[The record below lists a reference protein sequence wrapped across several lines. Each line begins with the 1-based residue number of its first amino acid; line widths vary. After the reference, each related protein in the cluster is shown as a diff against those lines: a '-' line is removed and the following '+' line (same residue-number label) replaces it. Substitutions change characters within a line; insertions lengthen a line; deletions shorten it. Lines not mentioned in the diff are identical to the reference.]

1 MTDVSQRLSTALT
14 ERYRLERELGQGG
27 MATVY
32 LAQDLKHDRKVAIKV
47 LHPELSA
54 VIGGERFLA
63 EIKVTANLQHPHI
76 LPLFDSGAADGLL
89 FYVMPL
95 VEGESLRTRM
105 TREKQLGVEEAIRL
119 AGQVASALD
128 YAHRH
133 GVVHRD
139 IKPENVL
146 LHDGTALVA
155 DFGIALAASHAGAS
169 RMTATGMSLG
179 TPAYMSPEQAMGDR
193 EVDARSDV
201 YSLGTMLYEMLVGD
215 PPYLGSTAQAIVA
228 KVLTEKPVPVTVH
241 RDTVPANVAAAIQKA
256 LNKLPA
262 DRFATAAD
270 FAKALT
276 TPGWSSGE
284 ALTTQLLATPGA
296 LRAPRDARWRTM
308 AVAASVVAL
317 ASLGAAVWVWRR
329 PAPPQPVV
337 RYSLGLPPTQ
347 AMRQGVLGVNI
358 AFSPDGKRMVYV
370 GPGEGGDQLWVRERD
385 HLDATPLPGTIGA
398 ASPFFSPDGRRI
410 GYSATL
416 NVELRIVPVTG
427 GPPITLANP
436 GVGSGGGGA
445 WGPDG
450 WIYFDSPGGLSRI
463 RADGGVPEV
472 AVPRDS
478 AAGELGVAWP
488 DVLPNGRAVVF
499 RSRRSLNAAEFEIV
513 AYDLAAK
520 RRHVLGKGLM
530 ARYVAPGYLV
540 FLRSDGAM
548 MAAAFDEDALEF
560 TGPAVP
566 LFEGV
571 MTKSFGSADVAI
583 SRTGTLAYV
592 PGLAASGGG
601 VAEVIVVSREGAIAP
616 LDPPLTYN
624 PTGNRALSLSPDGR
638 RVALDVLGPASPDLW
653 VKQLPD
659 GPFSR
664 LSFDTRQVGRP
675 RWTPDGSALIY
686 IASRDSSPQSVW
698 RQKADGSAAAEQIW
712 RVPGRLVGEAFL
724 SPDAEWLIYR
734 VGTGPSDQD
743 VYAIRLGRDSVP
755 VPLLT
760 GSFNERGA
768 ALSPDGR
775 WLAYS
780 SNESGRDEI
789 FVRPFPNTGAGRW
802 QVSTNGGSAARWA
815 HSGRELFYEAPAG
828 DMMSVPVTPG
838 TTFAP
843 GAPRRLFPYAG
854 GLLGSNVVP
863 YYDLLPDDQHFLMGR
878 MASVNQAPG
887 AGQLVVVEHWLDELK
902 EKMAAR

>member
-1 MTDVSQRLSTALT
+1 
-14 ERYRLERELGQGG
+14 
-27 MATVY
+27 
-32 LAQDLKHDRKVAIKV
+32 
-47 LHPELSA
+47 
-54 VIGGERFLA
+54 
-63 EIKVTANLQHPHI
+63 
-76 LPLFDSGAADGLL
+76 
-89 FYVMPL
+89 
-95 VEGESLRTRM
+95 
-105 TREKQLGVEEAIRL
+105 
-119 AGQVASALD
+119 
-128 YAHRH
+128 
-133 GVVHRD
+133 
-139 IKPENVL
+139 
-146 LHDGTALVA
+146 
-155 DFGIALAASHAGAS
+155 
-169 RMTATGMSLG
+169 
-179 TPAYMSPEQAMGDR
+179 
-193 EVDARSDV
+193 
-201 YSLGTMLYEMLVGD
+201 MLYEMLVGD

-262 DRFATAAD
+262 DRFATAAE

-296 LRAPRDARWRTM
+296 PRASRDTRWRTL

-317 ASLGAAVWVWRR
+317 ASLGIAVWVWRR
-329 PAPPQPVV
+329 PVPPQPVV

-347 AMRQGVLGVNI
+347 TMRQGVLGVNI

-370 GPGEGGDQLWVRERD
+370 GPGDGGDQLWVRERD

-398 ASPFFSPDGRRI
+398 SNPFFSPDGRRI

-436 GVGSGGGGA
+436 GVGAGGGGA
-445 WGPDG
+445 WGADG
-450 WIYFDSPGGLSRI
+450 WIYFDDARNGLSRI
-463 RADGGVPEV
+463 RADGGIPELTVPL
-472 AVPRDS
+472 DS
-478 AAGELGVAWP
+478 TAGELGAAWP
-488 DVLPNGRAVVF
+488 DVLPNGKAVVF
-499 RSRRSLNAAEFEIV
+499 RSRRSMTAADFEIV
-513 AYDLAAK
+513 AYDLASK

-548 MAAAFDEDALEF
+548 MAAAFDQDALEF

-592 PGLAASGGG
+592 PGVAASSGG
-601 VAEVIVVSREGAIAP
+601 VAEVVIVSRDGAITQ
-616 LDPPLTYN
+616 LKPPLTYN
-624 PTGNRALSLSPDGR
+624 PVANRALNVSPDGR
-638 RVALDVLGPASPDLW
+638 RVALDVLGATAPDLW

-664 LSFDTRQVGRP
+664 LTFDTRNAMRP
-675 RWTPDGSALIY
+675 RWTPDGRSLLY
-686 IASRDSSPQSVW
+686 IATRDSSPESVW
-698 RQKADGSAAAEQIW
+698 LQKADGSSAAEQLW
-712 RVPGRLVGEAFL
+712 RVPGRPIAEASLSRDGQWLV
-724 SPDAEWLIYR
+724 YR
-734 VGTGPSDQD
+734 VVVGSGNRD
-743 VYAIRLGRDSVP
+743 VYGIRLGRDSVP

-760 GSFNERGA
+760 GAFQEQAA
-768 ALSPDGR
+768 ALSPDGK
-775 WLAYS
+775 WLAYT

-789 FVRPFPNTGAGRW
+789 FVRPFPNTSAGRW
-802 QVSTNGGSAARWA
+802 QVSTTGGSAARWA

-838 TTFAP
+838 ATFAP